1 MLLLGAFCLDSIWVV
16 CSRRELRYTHQP
28 TKQTG
33 SSALNWLQQP
43 TRAFAILQQQ
53 NRDFHEISGAELR
66 QTIAERNH
74 IHRLLLE
81 ERKRNKDSGLTQ
93 TRLMVDAITAQKDR
107 LRELY
112 RREQIQNAVKDYKIK
127 TLHEQEEK
135 HNERLTMLTKEKA
148 DLESRVTKAE
158 HDRDLFC
165 RTGGIPR
172 FARPIKCLSY
182 SPEAMKALVALT
194 SRTGLWRT
202 HEALY
207 SAAAEQSLTTSRQ
220 DDGMATIQRRQT
232 RSPTSVRRDWSNKTE
247 PRNATLTGLAP
258 TEERSVM
265 PMGGRSPG
273 FSVTADTEKLDVAK
287 PSTGNY
293 IIDLART
300 NPGETDPV
308 SSENATAISRISET
322 EKLIV
327 AAPSAIDLP
336 VLVNTVQSPG
346 AFVGAEEAALS
357 SIVLEKP
364 DEAAITQ
371 TWPKGSHSRSPAI
384 EAQTGLNVTG
394 SQSELNETDL
404 VVTDIA
410 EEDQHISVITLT
422 PSSDPL
428 GEVISTHDQAHLD
441 LVVTD
446 TAEEDWCISGIA
458 ATASYDPLGENLPT
472 HDQVQQV
479 SSAENTYSEAMDVSS
494 DLSDELRRLD
504 VSAVDDINMQN
515 SQESCPNY
523 LTSGSSPQAYEI
535 PEVLMDDVMTD
546 QPVNQPV
553 LDALH
558 SQIDLP
564 QLPLQLPSPSLTN
577 LLPFTTNLIPLAPAT
592 ESNIDGGW
600 AGMWFPG
607 LGNGQSYTAQNVEQ
621 AANWCAPMKAVG
633 VNWTYNES
641 TVAKVR
647 AYSSTSASVASGPCV
662 QSTVNVMS
670 ASVPVSYQV
679 TDPSSTI
686 SAPPRPTRHAGPRTM
701 DDSPRNKHFHL
712 AEVEKQGLEQETAI
726 FGISSDK
733 APERVSSAPRPK
745 LHPQSRKPAKH
756 EARNTQQAL
765 KSSGPVAGKG
775 DISTPPITSSSKEAP
790 ENLRTF
796 FHLQFPQQ
804 PSPIA
809 LQIPPFPTV
818 QPMFQNYVAQTTGL
832 QDWQFGMAVEISNI
846 PIPAHFPIA
855 RPLSMANTN
864 GSAIDGGPFPDPK
877 QSTTNGIPRPSSG
890 PDEQIQADDRE
901 SRILAE
907 MQSEFNSSNNQRGP
921 LDEMDT
927 DVVAPTALTTFSDSN
942 SDCIPME
949 YHTEFA
955 SVSLQ
960 SGNLPVLTHIPSN
973 QSRVTRFGSDEA
985 APPNGF
991 AARIGFTNLN
1001 CKRNPDG
1008 TIFQDGNR
1016 QPKEKAS
1023 PSVSRVVEII
1033 QPSLVWLQKACRDW
1047 EKAKMKWG
1055 RIGAFDAR
1063 ERDEEMAW
1071 IGVGKVQTVLDQ
1083 FSIAQDFMV
1092 KVVQRKKDLFADL
1105 DHFIAV
1111 IGTDVED
1118 MTMVE
1123 ELKSK
1128 LMELKSRVREADQ
1141 DAMDEGY
1148 QEGHKNDFS
1157 FTPIP
1162 GLTFFK
1168 NLPSSSTSAAST
1180 SSSHKR
1186 SAARVTEQEPSIS
1199 EPGEVES
1206 SKATASPGEGSQ
1218 ASKKARPEASGTVSD
1233 APASSVFA
1241 TISKPNPW
1249 VDAKSMEDR
1258 LLRLRIFCSSLES
1271 QINAWKQRG
1280 ALTYISKAER
1290 LIHKQLE
1297 VQIREI
1303 QLSWKDVGD
1312 NLTVGL
1318 PGCIVRIY
1326 EQTNLIE
1333 LCRWIKKDM
1342 KELSR
1347 KPGSHVKIMECMPY
1361 VRPATAIIESHQAEQ
1376 AKKRN
1381 AEQVA
1386 RDLADWEELYGKQGD

>member
-1 MLLLGAFCLDSIWVV
+1 VVMLLLVAFCLHSIWVV
-16 CSRRELRYTHQP
+16 CSRRELRHTHQLI
-28 TKQTG
+28 KQTG
-33 SSALNWLQQP
+33 SSARNWPKQP
-43 TRAFAILQQQ
+43 TRAFAILKQ
-53 NRDFHEISGAELR
+53 RSCDFHGTYGAELQR
-66 QTIAERNH
+66 TIAERDH

-81 ERKRNKDSGLTQ
+81 ERKRNEDSGLTQ
-93 TRLMVDAITAQKDR
+93 TRFMVDAMTAQKDR

-112 RREQIQNAVKDYKIK
+112 RKEQIHKIK
-127 TLHEQEEK
+127 TLREQEEK
-135 HNERLTMLTKEKA
+135 HNEIVTMLIKEKA
-148 DLESRVTKAE
+148 DLESRVTRAE

-172 FARPIKCLSY
+172 FARPITCQSY
-182 SPEAMKALVALT
+182 SPEAMEGLVALT
-194 SRTGLWRT
+194 SRAGLSRT
-202 HEALY
+202 HKALY
-207 SAAAEQSLTTSRQ
+207 SPAPEKPPTTSRKH
-220 DDGMATIQRRQT
+220 DDMATIQRRQT
-232 RSPTSVRRDWSNKTE
+232 LTLRSVRRDRFNKTK
-247 PRNATLTGLAP
+247 PRKDKLTGLAP

-265 PMGGRSPG
+265 PVEARSPG
-273 FSVTADTEKLDVAK
+273 FLTTVETETLDVAK
-287 PSTGNY
+287 PSPGNSTL
-293 IIDLART
+293 DLAHT
-300 NPGETDPV
+300 SPGEIDPI
-308 SSENATAISRISET
+308 SSENASIISRISKT
-322 EKLIV
+322 EKMIV
-327 AAPSAIDLP
+327 AAPFAIDLP
-336 VLVNTVQSPG
+336 DLVNTVQSPG
-346 AFVGAEEAALS
+346 EFVSAEEAALLS
-357 SIVLEKP
+357 RVLERP
-364 DEAAITQ
+364 DEAAVTQ
-371 TWPKGSHSRSPAI
+371 TWLNGNHSRSPAI
-384 EAQTGLNVTG
+384 KAQTGLNVPG
-394 SQSELNETDL
+394 PQSELNETDL

-422 PSSDPL
+422 ASCDLP

-446 TAEEDWCISGIA
+446 TAEEDRCLSGFA
-458 ATASYDPLGENLPT
+458 VTASYDPLGENLPT
-472 HDQVQQV
+472 HDQVQLV
-479 SSAENTYSEAMDVSS
+479 SSAENTYSEAMDISS

-504 VSAVDDINMQN
+504 VSAVDDVNMRD
-515 SQESCPNY
+515 SEESCPDY
-523 LTSGSSPQAYEI
+523 LTSGSNPQVYEI
-535 PEVLMDDVMTD
+535 PEVLMDDVMTN

-553 LDALH
+553 LEALH

-564 QLPLQLPSPSLTN
+564 QLPLQLPSSSIMN
-577 LLPFTTNLIPLAPAT
+577 LPPFTTNSILFAPAT
-592 ESNIDGGW
+592 ESNIAGGS
-600 AGMWFPG
+600 AGMWLPG
-607 LGNGQSYTAQNVEQ
+607 LGNGQSYMAQNIEQ
-621 AANWCAPMKAVG
+621 AANWCAPMKAVSVTG
-633 VNWTYNES
+633 TYNES
-641 TVAKVR
+641 TVATVR
-647 AYSSTSASVASGPCV
+647 AHSSTSAFVASGPCI
-662 QSTVNVMS
+662 QSTVDVMS
-670 ASVPVSYQV
+670 ASVPVSYQA
-679 TDPSSTI
+679 TGPSSTI
-686 SAPPRPTRHAGPRTM
+686 STPPRPARRAGPMTM
-701 DDSPRNKHFHL
+701 ADSPRTKSFHL
-712 AEVEKQGLEQETAI
+712 AEVEKQSLEQGTAI

-733 APERVSSAPRPK
+733 APETVSSAPRSK
-745 LHPQSRKPAKH
+745 LHPQSRKLAKH
-756 EARNTQQAL
+756 EALNTQQVL

-775 DISTPPITSSSKEAP
+775 DISRPPIASSSREAP
-790 ENLRTF
+790 EDLRTF
-796 FHLQFPQQ
+796 FDLQFPRQ
-804 PSPIA
+804 PSPMA
-809 LQIPPFPTV
+809 LQIPPVPTV
-818 QPMFQNYVAQTTGL
+818 QPMFQDFVVQTTGS
-832 QDWQFGMAVEISNI
+832 QDWQFGMAAGTSNI
-846 PIPAHFPIA
+846 LIPTHFPIA

-864 GSAIDGGPFPDPK
+864 GPAIDGGPYPDPK
-877 QSTTNGIPRPSSG
+877 QSTTSDIPKPSAG
-890 PDEQIQADDRE
+890 PDEQNQTDHRE

-927 DVVAPTALTTFSDSN
+927 DMVAPTALTTSSGSN

-960 SGNLPVLTHIPSN
+960 LGNLPVLTHIPSN
-973 QSRVTRFGSDEA
+973 QSRGTRFRSDEA
-985 APPNGF
+985 APPDGF

-1001 CKRNPDG
+1001 SKRNPDG
-1008 TIFQDGNR
+1008 TIIQDGNR

-1047 EKAKMKWG
+1047 HKAKMKWG

-1071 IGVGKVQTVLDQ
+1071 IAVGKVQSVLDQ
-1083 FSIAQDFMV
+1083 FSIAQEFMV
-1092 KVVQRKKDLFADL
+1092 KVVQRKKDLFRDL

-1111 IGTDVED
+1111 IGTDDED
-1118 MTMVE
+1118 MTMLA

-1128 LMELKSRVREADQ
+1128 LMELKSHVREADQ

-1148 QEGHKNDFS
+1148 QEGHRNDFS

-1162 GLTFFK
+1162 GLTFLK
-1168 NLPSSSTSAAST
+1168 NLPSSNTPAAST

-1186 SAARVTEQEPSIS
+1186 SAARVTEQEPSIP

-1206 SKATASPGEGSQ
+1206 SQATASPGEGFQ
-1218 ASKKARPEASGTVSD
+1218 ASKKARPGASATVND

-1241 TISKPNPW
+1241 TIPKPNPW

-1280 ALTYISKAER
+1280 ALTYLSKAEG

-1312 NLTVGL
+1312 TLMVGL

-1381 AEQVA
+1381 VEQVA